1 MHNCTKKTEFM
12 DGLQLFITQV
22 FQKKNAI
29 RLIGHKFTFH
39 VVSRNKYYQK
49 MGNTVTSIKH
59 GYPAINDIEL
69 TLFNVHHDKKKDLD
83 LPQKYFISYNI

>member
-1 MHNCTKKTEFM
+1 MHNCTKKTDFM

-39 VVSRNKYYQK
+39 VVSRNKYHQK
-49 MGNTVTSIKH
+49 MEN
-59 GYPAINDIEL
+59 E
-69 TLFNVHHDKKKDLD
+69 
-83 LPQKYFISYNI
+83 

>member
-29 RLIGHKFTFH
+29 SLIGHKFTFH

-49 MGNTVTSIKH
+49 MENR
-59 GYPAINDIEL
+59 
-69 TLFNVHHDKKKDLD
+69 
-83 LPQKYFISYNI
+83 